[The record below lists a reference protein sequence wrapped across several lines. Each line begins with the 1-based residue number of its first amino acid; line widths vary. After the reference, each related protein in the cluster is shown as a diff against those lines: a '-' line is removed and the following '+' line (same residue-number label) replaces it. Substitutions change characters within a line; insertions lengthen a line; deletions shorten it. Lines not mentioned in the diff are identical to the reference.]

1 MKKVLIVD
9 DQPGIRM
16 LLEEVFSKE
25 GFETL
30 SAGTGDEA
38 LVLFRNK
45 RPDIVLLDMKIPG
58 MDGIEIL
65 KRMKRDCEKVQVV
78 MMTAYGELDLIEEAK
93 TWGAVRHFTKPFDVF
108 ELRDTVKNLL
118 DG

>member
-1 MKKVLIVD
+1 MKTILIVD

-30 SAGTGDEA
+30 SAANGREA
-38 LVLFRNK
+38 LEIFSVK
-45 RPDIVLLDMKIPG
+45 RPELVLLDMKIPG

-65 KRMKRDCEKVQVV
+65 KQLKQECEGVKVV

-108 ELRDTVKNLL
+108 ELRETVKRLL
-118 DG
+118 DS

>member
-1 MKKVLIVD
+1 MKTILIVD

-25 GFETL
+25 GFATL
-30 SAGTGDEA
+30 TAGTGREA
-38 LVLFRNK
+38 LKIFGDI
-45 RPDIVLLDMKIPG
+45 RPELVLLDMKIPG

-118 DG
+118 NG